1 MAEMLLA
8 GDVGGTNARL
18 SLLSRDGRKV
28 LRRDALPSREYPSL
42 EAAVRVFLG
51 DDRVKAAAIG
61 VAGPVLQGRCNATNL
76 PWSIDER
83 ALSKR
88 LGIPKVTL
96 QNDLVVAAYGAL
108 EAPPRT
114 VELLWGERRPRGT
127 GGNVAILAAGTGLGE
142 AALVWDGERHV
153 SLATEGG
160 HVDFAPR
167 SELEAR
173 LLLFLRKRLGKR
185 VSYERV
191 LSGPGI
197 GHLYDFFHS
206 AEGARET
213 APNLTKLAKATDR
226 NAAITELALSKKSR
240 PGARAIDLFMSLL
253 GAEAGN
259 LALKTLPAGG
269 LFIAGNIAGHLFPKL
284 GPKRFLEAFFD
295 KGRME
300 PLLRRVPVALLTD
313 SDVGLRGSM
322 RLVREL

>member
-61 VAGPVLQGRCNATNL
+61 VAGPVLRGRCNATNL

-197 GHLYDFFHS
+197 GHLYDFFHG

-240 PGARAIDLFMSLL
+240 PGARAIDLSCPSLAPRREISRSRPSPPAASSSLETSPDTCSLSL
-253 GAEAGN
+253 GRSASW
-259 LALKTLPAGG
+259 
-269 LFIAGNIAGHLFPKL
+269 
-284 GPKRFLEAFFD
+284 KRSSTRGEWN
-295 KGRME
+295 RCC
-300 PLLRRVPVALLTD
+300 VASL
-313 SDVGLRGSM
+313 SPS
-322 RLVREL
+322 